1 MSVSNGHSRDRYSS
15 SAVVYCCYVVKKAF
29 RWALRGNSARVMDS
43 DEDVTPAPVG
53 RQQRHRAAPGHL
65 INFDTSTQT
74 PASEGVSTPGS
85 AAPGPAERVLP
96 TPARRTA
103 PSFAPS
109 PALSQSQS
117 QSQSQEG
124 VAVRETWTL
133 PETEVFNKA
142 YGEMLRN
149 GQINALGNIQVPPP
163 SSHTPTRHTHT
174 PTQPWSWHMDIS
186 FMCHGR
192 LAPACRLVGT
202 RLGRTLEDMLTHI
215 YGYLQTP

>member
-1 MSVSNGHSRDRYSS
+1 
-15 SAVVYCCYVVKKAF
+15 
-29 RWALRGNSARVMDS
+29 MDS

-85 AAPGPAERVLP
+85 AAPGSAERVLP

-149 GQINALGNIQVPPP
+149 GQINTLGNIQVPPP
-163 SSHTPTRHTHT
+163 LLTP
-174 PTQPWSWHMDIS
+174 
-186 FMCHGR
+186 
-192 LAPACRLVGT
+192 
-202 RLGRTLEDMLTHI
+202 LGRCSSRQCNRRTGRSSRGGLQLGLSEWAMAPSKRTQMLERE
-215 YGYLQTP
+215 